1 MDLLSHLELVVQLL
15 HVVHRVRYLL
25 HGLQLLAGAADL
37 RLHPLLGVQPVDR
50 VLQHV
55 VQLLCPVGE
64 FGLGVLPEGLEP
76 VD

>member
-37 RLHPLLGVQPVDR
+37 RLHPLLGVQPVD
-50 VLQHV
+50 
-55 VQLLCPVGE
+55 
-64 FGLGVLPEGLEP
+64 
-76 VD
+76 